1 MVRMNIDSIVS
12 IISSVGFP
20 IFACIVMF
28 RQNEELQKTLSD
40 ISNTMTLLTERIKDV
55 ENKLNIDE
63 EVKNDN

>member
-1 MVRMNIDSIVS
+1 MNIDSIVS

-28 RQNEELQKTLSD
+28 KQNEELQKTLSD

-55 ENKLNIDE
+55 ESKLNIDE
-63 EVKNDN
+63 EIKNDN

>member
-1 MVRMNIDSIVS
+1 MVQMNIDSIVS

-28 RQNEELQKTLSD
+28 KQNEELQKTLSD

>member
-1 MVRMNIDSIVS
+1 MNIDSIVS

-28 RQNEELQKTLSD
+28 KQNEELQKTLSD

>member
-1 MVRMNIDSIVS
+1 MNIDSIVS

-28 RQNEELQKTLSD
+28 KQNEELQKTLSD

-63 EVKNDN
+63 EAKNDN

>member
-1 MVRMNIDSIVS
+1 MNIDSIVS

-28 RQNEELQKTLSD
+28 KQNEELQKTLSD

-55 ENKLNIDE
+55 ENKLNIE
-63 EVKNDN
+63 EEGKNDN

>member
-1 MVRMNIDSIVS
+1 MNIDSIVS

-28 RQNEELQKTLSD
+28 KQNEELQKTLSD

-55 ENKLNIDE
+55 ESKLNIDE

>member
-1 MVRMNIDSIVS
+1 MNIDSIVS

-28 RQNEELQKTLSD
+28 KQNEELQKTLSD

-55 ENKLNIDE
+55 ENELNINE
-63 EVKNDN
+63 EAKNDN

>member
-1 MVRMNIDSIVS
+1 MNIDSIVS

-28 RQNEELQKTLSD
+28 KQNEELQKTLSD

-55 ENKLNIDE
+55 ESKLNIE
-63 EVKNDN
+63 EEEAKNDN

>member
-1 MVRMNIDSIVS
+1 MNIDSIVS

-28 RQNEELQKTLSD
+28 KQNEELQKTLSD

-55 ENKLNIDE
+55 ESKLNIEE

>member
-1 MVRMNIDSIVS
+1 MQMNIDSIVS

-28 RQNEELQKTLSD
+28 KQNGELQKTLSD

>member
-1 MVRMNIDSIVS
+1 MNIDSIVS

-28 RQNEELQKTLSD
+28 KQNEELQKTLSD
-40 ISNTMTLLTERIKDV
+40 ISSTMTLLTERLKDV
-55 ENKLNIDE
+55 ENKLNINE

>member
-1 MVRMNIDSIVS
+1 MNVDSIVS

-28 RQNEELQKTLSD
+28 KQNEELQKTLSD